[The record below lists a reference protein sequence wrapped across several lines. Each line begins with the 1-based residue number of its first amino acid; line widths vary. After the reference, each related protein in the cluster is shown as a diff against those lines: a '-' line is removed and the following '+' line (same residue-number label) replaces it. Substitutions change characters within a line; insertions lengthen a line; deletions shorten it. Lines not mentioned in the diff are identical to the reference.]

1 MTENTKQEANK
12 STTRRALGRGLA
24 SLISDYDEPRVNQSN
39 STTSKDKEPNLEKN
53 PFTYVPIDKLVPFAR
68 QPRQQFNE
76 EEILGLSESIKQN
89 GIIQA
94 LIVRPMGNNYEI
106 IAGERRWRAAKM
118 AGLKEL
124 PVIFRDMSDKLTVQV
139 ALVENIQ
146 RSDLNAIEE
155 AKAYK
160 QLIEEFQMTQED
172 LSKNL
177 GKERSSIANYLRLLK
192 LPEKV
197 QAYIINS
204 QLSTGH
210 AKVLCSLSKENE
222 ILRVAE
228 AIVSKKLSVRETENH
243 INRLKNSKNNS
254 SKKKIEKED
263 MFYAIEDNLRNK
275 FKTKVKIDGKYDK
288 GKFVI
293 EYFNKEDFE
302 RILSIFFE

>member
-1 MTENTKQEANK
+1 MTENPKQEGNK
-12 STTRRALGRGLA
+12 SATRRALGRGLA
-24 SLISDYDEPRVNQSN
+24 SLIPDYDEPRESKI
-39 STTSKDKEPNLEKN
+39 STTKDQVTVSNNN
-53 PFTYVPIDKLVPFAR
+53 PFTYVPIDRLVPFAR
-68 QPRQQFNE
+68 QPRQKFNE
-76 EEILGLSESIKQN
+76 EEILGLSDSIKQN

-106 IAGERRWRAAKM
+106 VAGERRWRAAKL

-124 PVIFRDMSDKLTVQV
+124 PVIFRDMSDKLTVQT

-160 QLIEEFQMTQED
+160 QLIEEFKMTQDD

-177 GKERSSIANYLRLLK
+177 GKDRSSIANYLRLLK
-192 LPEKV
+192 LPQKV
-197 QAYIINS
+197 QEYIVDS
-204 QLSTGH
+204 QVSTGH
-210 AKVLCSLSKENE
+210 AKVLCSLTKENE
-222 ILRVAE
+222 ILQVANM
-228 AIVSKKLSVRETENH
+228 IVNKKMSVRETERY
-243 INRLKNSKNNS
+243 INSLKSSKTKSSKNRP
-254 SKKKIEKED
+254 EKEE
-263 MFYAIEDNLRNK
+263 MFFAIEDNLRNK
-275 FKTKVKIDGKYDK
+275 FKTKVKIDGKYER

>member
-1 MTENTKQEANK
+1 MTENTKTETNK

-24 SLISDYDEPRVNQSN
+24 SLISDYDDTKEVKVSKETEQSN
-39 STTSKDKEPNLEKN
+39 NN
-53 PFTYVPIDKLVPFAR
+53 PFTYVAIDKLVPFAR
-68 QPRQQFNE
+68 QPRKMFNE

-94 LIVRPMGNNYEI
+94 LIVRPIGNNYEI

-118 AGLKEL
+118 AGLKEV
-124 PVIFRDMSDKLTVQV
+124 PVIFREMSDKLTVQV

-146 RSDLNAIEE
+146 RSDLNPIEE

-160 QLIEEFQMTQED
+160 QLIEEFDMTQDD

-192 LPEKV
+192 LPELV
-197 QAYIINS
+197 QSYIIES

-210 AKVLCSLSKENE
+210 AKVLCSLNKENE
-222 ILRVAE
+222 IIQLAN
-228 AIVSKKLSVRETENH
+228 IVVNKKISVRETENYV
-243 INRLKNSKNNS
+243 NRLKNDKNKTSN
-254 SKKKIEKED
+254 KKTEKEE

>member
-1 MTENTKQEANK
+1 MTENTKTETNK

-24 SLISDYDEPRVNQSN
+24 SLISDYDDTKEVKVSKETEQSSN
-39 STTSKDKEPNLEKN
+39 N
-53 PFTYVPIDKLVPFAR
+53 PFTYVAIDKLVPFAR
-68 QPRQQFNE
+68 QPRKMFNE

-94 LIVRPMGNNYEI
+94 LIVRPIGNNYEI

-118 AGLKEL
+118 AGLKEV
-124 PVIFRDMSDKLTVQV
+124 PVIFREMSDKLTVQV

-146 RSDLNAIEE
+146 RSDLNPIEE

-160 QLIEEFQMTQED
+160 QLIEEFDMTQDD

-192 LPEKV
+192 LPELV
-197 QAYIINS
+197 QSYIIES

-210 AKVLCSLSKENE
+210 AKVLCSLNKENE
-222 ILRVAE
+222 IIQLAN
-228 AIVSKKLSVRETENH
+228 IVVNKKISVRETENYV
-243 INRLKNSKNNS
+243 NRLKNDKNKTSN
-254 SKKKIEKED
+254 KKTEKEE